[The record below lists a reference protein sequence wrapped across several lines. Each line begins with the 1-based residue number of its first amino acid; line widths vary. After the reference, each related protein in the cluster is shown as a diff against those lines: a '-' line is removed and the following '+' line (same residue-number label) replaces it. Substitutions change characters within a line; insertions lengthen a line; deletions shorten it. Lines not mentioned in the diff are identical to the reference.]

1 MLDDLRRSLESHAD
15 ATIPGWRQLSKIEL
29 CNKYID
35 IDGDKDAYLECR
47 NNPQKSAY
55 FAAII
60 AKYWNSINRCY
71 SKVYKTASVQDCY
84 DMVVDGIMCALKLAP
99 WRNPNNKLYNDPKG
113 PDKAI
118 NVSISSA
125 ILVYYQ
131 FSNTLKRRAN
141 VAAISV
147 EYLQDEFGDTAFK
160 EANELDEE
168 KDIVVETL
176 VRQNF
181 QKQNYIA
188 SFVIDGAAYGDC
200 LKFTKEHSGYIT
212 SQFSKRLLLRHLR
225 ALDSDYVSIFS
236 KRYSLDKTKVQE
248 AADIC
253 LSTSSSRIDTV
264 IRKTFESLRHS
275 NYFEV

>member
-1 MLDDLRRSLESHAD
+1 MLNDLRKSLEAHVDSM
-15 ATIPGWRQLSKIEL
+15 IPGWRELSKIEL
-29 CNKYID
+29 CNKYVD

-47 NNPQKSAY
+47 NNPLKSAY
-55 FAAII
+55 FGAIL
-60 AKYWNSINRCY
+60 AKYWGSINRCY
-71 SKVYKTASVQDCY
+71 NKVYKTASPEDCY

-147 EYLQDEFGDTAFK
+147 DYLKDEFGDTAFK
-160 EANELDEE
+160 EASDELEE
-168 KDIVVETL
+168 PDVLVDSL

-181 QKQNYIA
+181 LKQNYIA
-188 SFVIDGAAYGDC
+188 SFIIDGAAYGNC
-200 LKFTKEHSGYIT
+200 LKFSKEPNGCIS
-212 SQFSKRLLLRHLR
+212 SEFSKRMLLKHLR
-225 ALDSDYVSIFS
+225 TIDDTYVSIFS
-236 KRYSLDKTKVQE
+236 KRYHLDRVKVKE

-253 LSTSSSRIDTV
+253 VSSSPSRVDT
-264 IRKTFESLRHS
+264 ILRKTFESLRHS
-275 NYFEV
+275 NYFEA